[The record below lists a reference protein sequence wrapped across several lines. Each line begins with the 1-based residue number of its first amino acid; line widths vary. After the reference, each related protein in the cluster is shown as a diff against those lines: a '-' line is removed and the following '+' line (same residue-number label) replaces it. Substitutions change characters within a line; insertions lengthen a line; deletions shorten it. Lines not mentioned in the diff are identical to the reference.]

1 MYIRDTIAAIA
12 TPLGSGGV
20 GIVRVS
26 GPDAERIGRA
36 VFTAAGRQIGGGFE
50 SHRLFYGRLVDPGD
64 TSLIDEGMAVLMRA
78 PRSYTC
84 EDVLELHCHGGY
96 FVVRRVLEAC
106 ISAGARLAEPGE
118 FTRRAFQNGR
128 IDLAQAESVMDVIA
142 SGTERSLALA
152 QAQREGHLSQAVS
165 ALKAPLVDVLA
176 LVEAHIDFPEDEV
189 DPAVFGLVEQ
199 QASVAAAGIERL
211 LATFRTGKVL
221 RDGISVLLLGRPNAG
236 KSSLLNA
243 LSGTDRAIVS
253 HLPGTTRDLIEETVS
268 IHGVPVK
275 VIDAAGIRSHHADC
289 IEQEGVRRALD
300 KVAEADLVLLLVDAS
315 SAMDDE
321 LPSLIESLAATP
333 YLLVATKADLPQVA
347 ELDGL
352 TAPLGVC
359 RVSARTRQG
368 IDLLG
373 QMIFSCFIQS
383 SAISSCEGAMVSS
396 VRHRDVLLRVRQSLQ
411 SFFANIKAGLP
422 PELLALDIREGLAA
436 LGEITG
442 ETTTDDLLDRI
453 FSSFC
458 IGK

>member
-36 VFTAAGRQIGGGFE
+36 VFTVAGRHNGGGFE
-50 SHRLFYGRLVDPGD
+50 SHRLFYGRLVHPGD
-64 TSLIDEGMAVLMRA
+64 QALIDEGMAVLMRS
-78 PRSYTC
+78 PRSYTR

-96 FVVRRVLEAC
+96 FLVRSVLEAC
-106 ISAGARLAEPGE
+106 VAAGARLAEPGE
-118 FTRRAFQNGR
+118 FTRRAFINGR
-128 IDLAQAESVMDVIA
+128 IDLAQAESVMDLIA
-142 SGTERSLALA
+142 SRTERSLSLA
-152 QAQREGHLSQAVS
+152 QSQREGHLSRALS
-165 ALKAPLVDVLA
+165 ELKAPLVDVLA
-176 LVEAHIDFPEDEV
+176 LIEAHIDFPEDEV
-189 DPAVFGLVEQ
+189 DPAVFDLAGRQVAAVTASVEQ
-199 QASVAAAGIERL
+199 L
-211 LATFRTGKVL
+211 LATFRIGKVL

-243 LSGTDRAIVS
+243 LSGTERAIVS

-268 IHGVPVK
+268 IQGVPVK
-275 VIDAAGIRSHHADC
+275 IIDAAGIRSHHADC

-300 KVAEADLVLLLVDAS
+300 KATEADLVLLLIDGSAPLGEDMPALVDA
-315 SAMDDE
+315 
-321 LPSLIESLAATP
+321 LAVTP
-333 YLLVATKADLPQVA
+333 YLVVVTKGDLPQMVA
-347 ELDGL
+347 LDAV

-359 RVSARTRQG
+359 RVSARTREGVDQ
-368 IDLLG
+368 LG
-373 QMIFSCFIQS
+373 QLIFRHAVQS
-383 SAISSCEGAMVSS
+383 SEVSADGDAVISS
-396 VRHRDVLLRVRQSLQ
+396 VRHRDVLLRVCQSLQ
-411 SFFANIKAGLP
+411 HFAANSSAGLP
-422 PELLALDIREGLAA
+422 PELLALDLRDGLVA